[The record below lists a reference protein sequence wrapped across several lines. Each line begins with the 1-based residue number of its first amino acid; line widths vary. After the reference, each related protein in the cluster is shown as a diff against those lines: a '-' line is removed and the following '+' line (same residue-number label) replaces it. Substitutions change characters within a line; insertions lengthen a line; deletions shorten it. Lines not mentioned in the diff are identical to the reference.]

1 MLTEAKNLIRF
12 LIQSIKCNLKSAVE
26 YKKSFFVQM
35 ILMLVNNGFFLIFWV
50 VVFNINGGSIEGIT
64 MKDVLYLWAIPP
76 ASYGLSN
83 FLFGGFREINRYI
96 VNGTLD
102 TYFLQ
107 PKNMLLSVG
116 VSKTDFGAC
125 GDLIYGLVLGII
137 ACDSIGEM
145 FLIIS
150 YIIFGTILTASTFI
164 IIRSLAFY
172 LGEIDQLA
180 HVYENSLFITLSTYP
195 MNIFSDF
202 FKFLMYTVIPVAYL
216 IHIPI
221 NLIYN
226 FDIKQYLLVIV
237 VSILSFVIANIFFN
251 KSLKKYESGNSMLM
265 RS

>member
-1 MLTEAKNLIRF
+1 MLTEAKNLFRF
-12 LIQSIKCNLKSAVE
+12 LIESIKCNLKSAVE

-35 ILMLVNNGFFLIFWV
+35 ILMLINNGFFLIFWV

-64 MKDVLYLWAIPP
+64 MKDILYLWSVPTATWGF
-76 ASYGLSN
+76 AN
-83 FLFGGFREINRYI
+83 FLFGGFREINRYV
-96 VNGTLD
+96 VNGQLD

-116 VSKTDFGAC
+116 VSKTEFGAC
-125 GDLIYGLVLGII
+125 GDLIYGIVLGII
-137 ACDSIGEM
+137 ACESLVEGLLMICYM
-145 FLIIS
+145 F
-150 YIIFGTILTASTFI
+150 FGTILTISSFI

-172 LGEIDQLA
+172 LGEIDQIA

-195 MNIFSDF
+195 MNIFGDF

-216 IHIPI
+216 VHIPI
-221 NLIYN
+221 KLSYG
-226 FDIKQYLLVIV
+226 FDIKQFLLIAI
-237 VSILSFVIANIFFN
+237 VSIGSFVLANVFFN